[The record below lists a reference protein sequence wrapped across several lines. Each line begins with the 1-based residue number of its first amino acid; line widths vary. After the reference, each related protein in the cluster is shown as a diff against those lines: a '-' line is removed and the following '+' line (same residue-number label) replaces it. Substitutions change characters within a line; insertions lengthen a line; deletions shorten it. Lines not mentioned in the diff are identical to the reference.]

1 MMENLKENNLQF
13 PGQKT
18 YIKDIQYFWPYNIL

>member
-1 MMENLKENNLQF
+1 MDTLYIMENLKENNLQF

-18 YIKDIQYFWPYNIL
+18 YIKDIQYF